1 MYTFFPSLLIVQV
14 IAYVAS
20 FPHDGDSPYTLNKVG
35 GISILIQALVFLH
48 ASGLFGNK
56 PTEKYYDAT
65 GALTYIS
72 LTSFTIM
79 NRGGLGMLST
89 RQKILSILVLVWCT
103 RLGYFLYSRIC
114 RHNGIDFRFTKVKN
128 NFNRFATF
136 WGVQV
141 RISYFVGLSHSI

>member
-1 MYTFFPSLLIVQV
+1 MYTFLPSLLIVQV
-14 IAYVAS
+14 IAYLAS
-20 FPHDGDSPYTLNKVG
+20 YPHDGDAPYALNVVA
-35 GISILIQALVFLH
+35 GIAILIQAVVFLH

-72 LTSFTIM
+72 LSTYTIM
-79 NRGGLGMLST
+79 SRGGFGMLST
-89 RQKILSILVLVWCT
+89 RQKILAMCVLVWCT

-114 RHNGIDFRFTKVKN
+114 RHNGIDFRFTQIKH

-141 RISYFVGLSHSI
+141 KTYLRLL